1 MKKKSIPDNISNV
14 SQLLE
19 DGLLFCDDL
28 GCILFSNNLAKQYLG
43 ENLIGKF
50 IHHLVDIEELKNLN
64 TSYENGVFDDQF
76 NYQID
81 DALKRSLLIKVKKI
95 ENNLFGVLLLDM
107 TLQRNLE
114 KVRRDFVANVSHEL
128 RSPLTS
134 LVGFSETLL
143 NGNVEDESTKRKFL
157 NIMDE
162 EAKRMN
168 RLIDD
173 ILSLSKVETE
183 EHITPNTN
191 ISLIN
196 PIQYVISSIKERGL
210 SKQNNLILE
219 DLRQNTNDPCFII
232 GNIDEI
238 NQVFVNLL
246 ENAIKYGY
254 EKSDILVRIEQFRKD
269 EVIVS
274 VINQGDGIPEKYL
287 DRLTERFFRID
298 KARSRELGGT
308 GLGLAIV
315 KHILIKHRA
324 TLEIKSTPKESTHF
338 AMTFPL
344 ANTD

>member
-1 MKKKSIPDNISNV
+1 M
-14 SQLLE
+14 
-19 DGLLFCDDL
+19 
-28 GCILFSNNLAKQYLG
+28 
-43 ENLIGKF
+43 
-50 IHHLVDIEELKNLN
+50 
-64 TSYENGVFDDQF
+64 
-76 NYQID
+76 
-81 DALKRSLLIKVKKI
+81 
-95 ENNLFGVLLLDM
+95 
-107 TLQRNLE
+107 
-114 KVRRDFVANVSHEL
+114 
-128 RSPLTS
+128 
-134 LVGFSETLL
+134 
-143 NGNVEDESTKRKFL
+143 
-157 NIMDE
+157 
-162 EAKRMN
+162 
-168 RLIDD
+168 
-173 ILSLSKVETE
+173 
-183 EHITPNTN
+183 
-191 ISLIN
+191 
-196 PIQYVISSIKERGL
+196 
-210 SKQNNLILE
+210 
-219 DLRQNTNDPCFII
+219 RQNTNDPCFII

-338 AMTFPL
+338 AMTFPV

>member
-50 IHHLVDIEELKNLN
+50 IHHLVDIEELKSLN

-76 NYQID
+76 NYQTD
-81 DALKRSLLIKVKKI
+81 DALKRLLLIKVKKI

-134 LVGFSETLL
+134 LVGFIETLL

-196 PIQYVISSIKERGL
+196 PIQYVISSIRERGL
-210 SKQNNLILE
+210 SKQNNLILQY
-219 DLRQNTNDPCFII
+219 R
-232 GNIDEI
+232 
-238 NQVFVNLL
+238 
-246 ENAIKYGY
+246 
-254 EKSDILVRIEQFRKD
+254 
-269 EVIVS
+269 
-274 VINQGDGIPEKYL
+274 
-287 DRLTERFFRID
+287 
-298 KARSRELGGT
+298 
-308 GLGLAIV
+308 
-315 KHILIKHRA
+315 
-324 TLEIKSTPKESTHF
+324 
-338 AMTFPL
+338 
-344 ANTD
+344 TDVG

>member
-1 MKKKSIPDNISNV
+1 
-14 SQLLE
+14 
-19 DGLLFCDDL
+19 
-28 GCILFSNNLAKQYLG
+28 
-43 ENLIGKF
+43 
-50 IHHLVDIEELKNLN
+50 
-64 TSYENGVFDDQF
+64 
-76 NYQID
+76 
-81 DALKRSLLIKVKKI
+81 LIKVKKI
-95 ENNLFGVLLLDM
+95 EDNLFGILLLDM

-134 LVGFSETLL
+134 LIGFIETLL
-143 NGNVEDESTKRKFL
+143 NGNVEEEKTKKKFL

-183 EHITPNTN
+183 EHITPNTT
-191 ISLIN
+191 ISIIN
-196 PIQYVISSIKERGL
+196 PIQYVISSIKERGF
-210 SKQNNLILE
+210 SNNNIIFE
-219 DLRQNTNDPCFII
+219 DLRQNVNDPCFII

-254 EKSDILVRIEQFRKD
+254 EHTDIIVRIEQFKKN
-269 EVIVS
+269 EIVVN
-274 VINQGDGIPEKYL
+274 VINKGEGIPEKYL
-287 DRLTERFFRID
+287 DRLTERFFRVD

-324 TLEIKSTPKESTHF
+324 TLEIISHLKESTCF
-338 AMTFPL
+338 SITFPL
-344 ANTD
+344 A

>member
-1 MKKKSIPDNISNV
+1 MKKISIPDNINNLSH
-14 SQLLE
+14 LLE
-19 DGLLFCDDL
+19 DGLLFCDQF
-28 GCILFSNNLAKQYLG
+28 GKILFSNNLANQYLG
-43 ENLIGKF
+43 AKVVGQLLYDVIKIDEF
-50 IHHLVDIEELKNLN
+50 KNL
-64 TSYENGVFDDQF
+64 SESQDNGVFDDQIS
-76 NYQID
+76 YQSD
-81 DALKRSLLIKVKKI
+81 DFLKRLLIIKVKKI
-95 ENNLFGVLLLDM
+95 EENLFGVLFLDM

-134 LVGFSETLL
+134 LVGFIETLL
-143 NGNVEDESTKRKFL
+143 KGNVEEEETRKRFL

-183 EHITPNTN
+183 EHISPNTS
-191 ISLIN
+191 ISIIN
-196 PIQYVISSIKERGL
+196 PIQYVMSSIRESGL
-210 SKQNNLILE
+210 SKGKKLIFE
-219 DLRQNTNDPCFII
+219 DLRPNPNDPCFIT

-246 ENAIKYGY
+246 ENAIKYSY
-254 EKSDILVRIEQFRKD
+254 QRSDIIVRVEQFLSD
-269 EVIVS
+269 EVSVS
-274 VINQGDGIPEKYL
+274 VINKGEGIPEKYI
-287 DRLTERFFRID
+287 DRLTERFFRVD

-324 TLEIKSTPKESTHF
+324 RLEINSVLKESTTF
-338 AMTFPL
+338 SIKFPL
-344 ANTD
+344 NNTK